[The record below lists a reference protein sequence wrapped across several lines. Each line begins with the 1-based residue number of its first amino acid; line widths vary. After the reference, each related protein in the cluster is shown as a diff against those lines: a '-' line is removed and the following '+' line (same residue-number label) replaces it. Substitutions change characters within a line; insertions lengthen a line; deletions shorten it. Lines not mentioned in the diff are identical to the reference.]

1 MFKLLPALK
10 VLWLNNNALGTLPD
24 NVFDRLT
31 SLITLNLWGNP
42 GPDGDTTTDDFAPE
56 AVALPDG
63 GTVSTGG
70 TVTLDGSGSDGG
82 PWGTNVTYGWELT
95 DPASG
100 VTVMF
105 DDDTSVTPEVTIPVL
120 PADAEL
126 TFTLTVTGRG
136 GIFGTAPG
144 TDTATVTVT
153 ASADATLESLTVND
167 GTSDLTL
174 APAFASGTFDYT
186 AQVGK
191 AVTTVTLTAM
201 TTDESATVDAVT
213 LNGTAI
219 ADSDFTDGITVPS
232 LLAGDNAIVET
243 VRAEDT
249 STTQTY
255 TVTVTREA
263 NAAPTAIDGL
273 VTTNEDTAHTF
284 AAAEFSFADADAG
297 DALVRVTVVTPP
309 AAGELAL
316 GGAAVT
322 ADQEVSAADIGQLVF
337 TPASNAHGQDYAS
350 FTFKV
355 SDGVDASALDYTM
368 TVNVTAVN
376 DPATGAPTIYG
387 TAWVGRTPA
396 VGTTGIEDVDGLTSP
411 TYGYQWVRVD
421 ADGASN
427 PTDITGETSD
437 TYTLVEADVGKKLK
451 VRVSF
456 TDDGGNAET
465 LTSDAYPSS
474 GTIEVAPGICGR
486 TAEVRNAIVHI
497 TDVSDCADVTAEHLA
512 AITGTLHLSA
522 QNITALRA
530 GDFDGLTSLEELH
543 LTHNELTTLPD
554 GVFAGLTAL
563 TELRLDHNNRLTRL
577 DGNVFDEL
585 TALATLDLNNNQMT
599 ELPDDVFAGLN
610 ALTVLH
616 LSHNE
621 LRMLPDGVFKP
632 LTELT
637 DLFLYNNKL
646 GTLPDGVFEPLTELT
661 TLHLAGNPGANYRP
675 VAVALPDGETVSNTG
690 GTVTLDG
697 SGSDGGPWGTNVTYG
712 WELTDPASGVTVM
725 FDDDASVTSA
735 VTITEL
741 AADAELTFTLTV
753 TGRGGTDGIAPG
765 TDTATVTVTASADA
779 TLESLTVNDGTSDLP
794 LAPAFASGTHV
805 YTAEVGKAVTTVT
818 LTAMT
823 TDSDATVTAVTL
835 NGTRIAD
842 SDFTDGIEVPSLLAG
857 ENGIVVTVRAE
868 DTSTTQ
874 TYTVTVTREANTA
887 PTAINSSVTTDE
899 DTPHTFA
906 TTEFSFADD
915 AGDALVRV
923 TVVTPPA
930 AGELALGGAAVTADQ
945 EVSAADIGQLVFTP
959 ASNAHGQDY
968 ASFTFKVS
976 DGFDESDSAYTMTVH
991 VTAVNDAATGAPGI
1005 SGTAQVGEQ
1014 LTAGQGDIDDIDG
1027 LPTAFPGDYSFQ
1039 WVRVDADGIS
1049 NPTDISGE
1057 TGSTYTPADA
1067 DVGKKLQVKVSFMDD
1082 DNNFEELTSE
1092 AYPASG
1098 TVEAAPNVAPAFSSS
1113 ETFDVAENQT
1123 AVGTVQATDDDDD
1136 VTGYTIEGGA
1146 DLALFVIDLTS
1157 GDLAFRAAPNHEA
1170 AADADG
1176 NNTYVVDVR
1185 ATSGAGIRTKTTD
1198 QTITVT
1204 VTDVDEPPGAPFAPT
1219 VSSVSV
1225 VSVTAIW
1232 VAPSNAGPAIE
1243 DYDYR
1248 SRVKDSVDSW
1258 VEVKDTTITA
1268 LRATIDGLAENTEYE
1283 VAVRATNEEG
1293 MSEWSEAGFGST
1305 DANAP
1310 PVFSSSATFDVAE
1323 NQTAVG
1329 AVQATDEDDEVTGY
1343 AIRGDRSRFAIG
1355 AGTGDLTFKSAPNY
1369 EAPTDADRN
1378 NIYVVDVRAT
1388 SGAGIREKTTDQTIT
1403 VTVTDVEKPGVPG
1416 APTVSSA
1423 SVDSVRVIWVEPSN
1437 EGPEIEDY
1445 DYRYRVKDDPQGSW
1459 MEVTDTTSTALRAT
1473 IEGLAEN
1480 TEYEVQVR
1488 ATNAEGTSE
1497 WSEAGSGT
1505 ATKLIT
1511 TPPAWLARFG
1521 RTVAE
1526 QVLDAVEDRL
1536 RASPRAGVEAALA
1549 GEALP
1554 SWDGGGSRP
1563 GGRDRPGSGEEARD
1577 AAALAKA
1584 EGAEAQA
1591 GLAALTDWLPGDRR
1605 DDPGSWSGAGSDDGR
1620 RATLRSR
1627 AVTGR
1632 DFLTGTSFALTA
1644 EAAGGA
1650 GLVSLWGRGALTRF
1664 GGRARGPGGD
1674 LRLEGEV
1681 GSAMLGADW
1690 TGGAGS
1696 RPGGRDRPGS
1706 GAGAWTA
1713 GLLLAHSRG
1722 EGSYRGAV
1730 DGGSTGGTVS
1740 SSVTGLYPYGRYRV
1754 TDRVTLWGVAG
1765 YGAGML
1771 TLTPEDGDGKAVAPL
1786 RTDMELMMAALGVRG
1801 VAVEAPSEGGFE
1813 LAGTSD
1819 AMVVRTSSEK
1829 TSGLEAATAEVT
1841 RVRLGL
1847 EGSWRGLAF
1856 GGHELTP
1863 SLEVG
1868 IRHDDGDAET
1878 GFGADIGPGLAWSH
1892 AKSGVSAEVSARGLL
1907 THAAGGFREQG
1918 IAGSFSWKPRQ
1929 GSDRGPSLT
1938 LSQTLGGSSQ
1948 GGMDALLGRETLAGL
1963 AADDNGEDGLGN
1975 RRLDLRLGYGFSA
1988 IGDRFTSTPEL
1999 GLGLSNG
2006 RREMSLGWR
2015 LNMDRSGASSLELR
2029 LEATRRESA
2038 NDNAEAENGIGFR
2051 LTARW

>member
-1 MFKLLPALK
+1 MDK
-10 VLWLNNNALGTLPD
+10 
-24 NVFDRLT
+24 
-31 SLITLNLWGNP
+31 
-42 GPDGDTTTDDFAPE
+42 
-56 AVALPDG
+56 LPDG
-63 GTVSTGG
+63 GTVSTTGG
-70 TVTLDGSGSDGG
+70 TLTLDGSGSDGG
-82 PWGTNVTYGWELT
+82 PWGTNVTYSWALPR
-95 DPASG
+95 PASG
-100 VTVMF
+100 VTI
-105 DDDTSVTPEVTIPVL
+105 DDDMSAMPAVTFPVL
-120 PADAEL
+120 
-126 TFTLTVTGRG
+126 
-136 GIFGTAPG
+136 
-144 TDTATVTVT
+144 
-153 ASADATLESLTVND
+153 
-167 GTSDLTL
+167 
-174 APAFASGTFDYT
+174 
-186 AQVGK
+186 
-191 AVTTVTLTAM
+191 
-201 TTDESATVDAVT
+201 
-213 LNGTAI
+213 
-219 ADSDFTDGITVPS
+219 
-232 LLAGDNAIVET
+232 
-243 VRAEDT
+243 
-249 STTQTY
+249 
-255 TVTVTREA
+255 
-263 NAAPTAIDGL
+263 
-273 VTTNEDTAHTF
+273 
-284 AAAEFSFADADAG
+284 
-297 DALVRVTVVTPP
+297 
-309 AAGELAL
+309 
-316 GGAAVT
+316 T
-322 ADQEVSAADIGQLVF
+322 AD
-337 TPASNAHGQDYAS
+337 T
-350 FTFKV
+350 
-355 SDGVDASALDYTM
+355 
-368 TVNVTAVN
+368 
-376 DPATGAPTIYG
+376 
-387 TAWVGRTPA
+387 
-396 VGTTGIEDVDGLTSP
+396 
-411 TYGYQWVRVD
+411 
-421 ADGASN
+421 
-427 PTDITGETSD
+427 
-437 TYTLVEADVGKKLK
+437 
-451 VRVSF
+451 
-456 TDDGGNAET
+456 
-465 LTSDAYPSS
+465 
-474 GTIEVAPGICGR
+474 
-486 TAEVRNAIVHI
+486 
-497 TDVSDCADVTAEHLA
+497 
-512 AITGTLHLSA
+512 
-522 QNITALRA
+522 
-530 GDFDGLTSLEELH
+530 
-543 LTHNELTTLPD
+543 
-554 GVFAGLTAL
+554 
-563 TELRLDHNNRLTRL
+563 
-577 DGNVFDEL
+577 
-585 TALATLDLNNNQMT
+585 
-599 ELPDDVFAGLN
+599 
-610 ALTVLH
+610 
-616 LSHNE
+616 
-621 LRMLPDGVFKP
+621 
-632 LTELT
+632 
-637 DLFLYNNKL
+637 
-646 GTLPDGVFEPLTELT
+646 
-661 TLHLAGNPGANYRP
+661 
-675 VAVALPDGETVSNTG
+675 
-690 GTVTLDG
+690 
-697 SGSDGGPWGTNVTYG
+697 
-712 WELTDPASGVTVM
+712 
-725 FDDDASVTSA
+725 
-735 VTITEL
+735 
-741 AADAELTFTLTV
+741 ELTFTLTV

-765 TDTATVTVTASADA
+765 TDTATVTVTASDDA

-794 LAPAFASGTHV
+794 LAPPFASGQHV

-835 NGTRIAD
+835 NGTGIAD
-842 SDFTDGIEVPSLLAG
+842 GDFTDGIEVPSLLAG
-857 ENGIVVTVRAE
+857 ENEIVVTVRAE

-906 TTEFSFADD
+906 TTEFSFADGD
-915 AGDALVRV
+915 GDALESV

-945 EVSAADIGQLVFTP
+945 AVSAADIGQLVFTP

-976 DGFDESDSAYTMTVH
+976 DGIDESDSAYTMTVH

-1005 SGTAQVGEQ
+1005 SGTAQVGEK

-1067 DVGKKLQVKVSFMDD
+1067 DVGKKLQVKVSFTDD
-1082 DNNFEELTSE
+1082 DNSAEELTSE

-1098 TVEAAPNVAPAFSSS
+1098 TVEAAPNVAPVFTTS

-1123 AVGTVQATDDDDD
+1123 AVGTVQATDADADDSVTGYTIQSGADEALFVIGPTSGELAFRAAPNHEAAADAGGNNTYVVDVRATSGAGIRTKTTDQTITVTVTDVDEPPGAPGAPTVSSVSVVSVTATWVAPSNAGPAIEDYDYRSRVKDPEGSWVEVTDTTITALRATIDGLAENTEYEVAVRATNEEGMGEWSAPGSGSTDANASPAFSSSATFDVAENQTAVGAVQATDADDD

-1157 GDLAFRAAPNHEA
+1157 GELAFNTAPNYEDPT
-1170 AADADG
+1170 DADS

-1185 ATSGAGIRTKTTD
+1185 ATSGVDIREKTTD

-1248 SRVKDSVDSW
+1248 SRVKDPEGSWVEVTDTTSTALRATIDGLAENTAYDVQVRATNDEGMGEWSEAGSGSTDANAAPAFSSSATFDVAENQTAVGTVQATDGNADDSVTGYAIQSGADEALFVIGPTSGELAFRAAPNYEAAADADGNNTYVVDVRATSGAGIREKTADQTITVTVTDVDEPPGAPGAPTVESASVVSVTATWVAPSNAGPAIEDYDYRSRVKDSVDSW
-1258 VEVKDTTITA
+1258 VEVKDTTSTA
-1268 LRATIDGLAENTEYE
+1268 LSATIDGLAENTEYE
-1283 VAVRATNEEG
+1283 VAVRATN
-1293 MSEWSEAGFGST
+1293 
-1305 DANAP
+1305 
-1310 PVFSSSATFDVAE
+1310 
-1323 NQTAVG
+1323 
-1329 AVQATDEDDEVTGY
+1329 
-1343 AIRGDRSRFAIG
+1343 
-1355 AGTGDLTFKSAPNY
+1355 
-1369 EAPTDADRN
+1369 
-1378 NIYVVDVRAT
+1378 
-1388 SGAGIREKTTDQTIT
+1388 
-1403 VTVTDVEKPGVPG
+1403 
-1416 APTVSSA
+1416 
-1423 SVDSVRVIWVEPSN
+1423 
-1437 EGPEIEDY
+1437 
-1445 DYRYRVKDDPQGSW
+1445 
-1459 MEVTDTTSTALRAT
+1459 
-1473 IEGLAEN
+1473 
-1480 TEYEVQVR
+1480 
-1488 ATNAEGTSE
+1488 AEGTSE

-1505 ATKLIT
+1505 ATNIHMGTKLIT

-1563 GGRDRPGSGEEARD
+1563 GGRDRPGSGEDARD

-1664 GGRARGPGGD
+1664 DGRARGPGGD

-1690 TGGAGS
+1690 TGGGGS

-1730 DGGSTGGTVS
+1730 DGAGGSTGGTVS

-1771 TLTPEDGDGKAVAPL
+1771 TLTPEDGDGKALAPL

-1892 AKSGVSAEVSARGLL
+1892 AKSGVSAEVRARGLL
-1907 THAAGGFREQG
+1907 THAGGGFREQG